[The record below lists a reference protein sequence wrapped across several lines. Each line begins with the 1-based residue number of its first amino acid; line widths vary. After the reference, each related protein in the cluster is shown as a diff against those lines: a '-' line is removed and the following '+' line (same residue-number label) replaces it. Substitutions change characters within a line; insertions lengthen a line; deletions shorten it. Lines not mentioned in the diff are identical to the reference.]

1 MPLIPIWGDLP
12 EQSSPLKHPLRK
24 SNFSQR
30 KQLVVS
36 HYQLVA
42 WVKFDLRSGC
52 FSV

>member
-1 MPLIPIWGDLP
+1 MPLYLSGSDLP
-12 EQSSPLKHPLRK
+12 EQSSPIKYPLRK

-30 KQLVVS
+30 QQLVVS

-52 FSV
+52 FSA